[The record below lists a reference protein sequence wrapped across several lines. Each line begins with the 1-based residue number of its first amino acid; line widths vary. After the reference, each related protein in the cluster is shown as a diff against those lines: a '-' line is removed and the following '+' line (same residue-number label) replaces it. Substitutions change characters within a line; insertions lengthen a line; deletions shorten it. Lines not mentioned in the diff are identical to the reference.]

1 MSKKRVPRASRQ
13 PITSWEKPDEPF
25 NTIHVDVLGPLPES
39 NGFKFVLVLVDA
51 FTKFCLLYALY
62 RQDTTELKRVFENAI
77 SLFGVP
83 KLLVCDRGRMFE
95 ASSFTGW
102 VVELGCDIH
111 YVTPEMHHANG
122 QVERYVR
129 TVLNLIRVE
138 SDNKNTTW
146 SDALCKIQL
155 VLNITKQKTTQL
167 SALNLLI
174 GSDATTPVI
183 RALIRDVAVENA
195 QPNREAWRE
204 MCRDRARGLLKENQ
218 AKQDS
223 YVNRQRRPPRTF
235 QVNDCV
241 FVIKY
246 SQSTGK
252 LDSGMR
258 GPYRVIKVL
267 PSGRYELKLLGGAR
281 GKTTQ
286 AAAQYM
292 VLWKG
297 EWCPESCAA
306 FFENAEDGDDND
318 EIAGPSS
325 EPAAPSSAADE
336 TGDVAEDPAGDVPED
351 GAQSGEA
358 VLG

>member
-306 FFENAEDGDDND
+306 FFE
-318 EIAGPSS
+318 SK
-325 EPAAPSSAADE
+325 
-336 TGDVAEDPAGDVPED
+336 
-351 GAQSGEA
+351 
-358 VLG
+358 